1 MADPARYRSMD
12 ASGRRSPPVYNPA
25 RSSMPLTG
33 GGYNSLYAGDAHAM
47 SASHH
52 ETLPYRD
59 EYRTSAVPVSATTY
73 AVRKE
78 PLSRSTSVNDGA
90 RVHRITDQ
98 NSKRPIIVTTKHHP
112 PGPRSG
118 SPSRDPY
125 RSSDEGNY
133 YALPASSIP
142 RSRAAGHVPFS
153 PTMDEEDI
161 QRLRDRTQQD
171 RIGSRGGDA
180 YRSSRPGPHY
190 AGAHHRSNTLD
201 FDDEGYE
208 YTKPS
213 DLARYDL
220 DHDRPHRV
228 RRENLERYYRP
239 TVSISTDLARPYDQ
253 NERRARVG
261 PPPTTWG
268 LDRINRGA
276 AAGIYDGAGSRMP
289 LPPSAPLAPDVRRP
303 NLLDRPRSPPEEH
316 RGASNSRALSLIPD
330 SPNRDGHYDYKYLDD
345 RGYAEPFQDYFL
357 DDNINMRGFGIRVD
371 SNDFEDHH
379 QRPSEKHYHE
389 ERRERRDDR
398 KGYSGREP
406 RRRSDEDMEI
416 VRVDTEDRE
425 RRRHEIDDRERRRHH
440 DRDYGVDEDDARDRK
455 DTRYPDDDARDRKDT
470 RYPDDE
476 PESKRDKIA
485 DKVAA
490 SVGLAAASIG
500 LKSAMK
506 GSRDARGEED
516 PSLRKHREEEAD
528 RRRLDEVDSRS
539 RPSRKEPMLGDE
551 DFEIVEHP
559 REREKVRHGDGAE
572 PSRRH
577 GGAAPSSPRDHSS
590 STDEGK
596 TKTRRRPRASSFNPN
611 NTAELAEMKARLAAL
626 KVDDPATEEKDK
638 ASRRELSPTKESPPD
653 RRPSPAERRDPDAD
667 ASAIV
672 PRGDDDDEKALVPP
686 PSRDE
691 RQPVRVVAPP
701 PKDLSPLDKKPI
713 KGILKQPKAQFPE
726 EKHPVR
732 EGVAPHKDDKTK
744 PNVPTGA
751 RWTKISRKMVNPE
764 ALKIGKERF
773 EVRDEFVIVLRVLS
787 KEEIQA
793 YAAATATLRGMFLLS
808 LFFGVEVPANALF
821 TYRAPEERV

>member
-1 MADPARYRSMD
+1 
-12 ASGRRSPPVYNPA
+12 
-25 RSSMPLTG
+25 
-33 GGYNSLYAGDAHAM
+33 
-47 SASHH
+47 
-52 ETLPYRD
+52 
-59 EYRTSAVPVSATTY
+59 
-73 AVRKE
+73 
-78 PLSRSTSVNDGA
+78 
-90 RVHRITDQ
+90 
-98 NSKRPIIVTTKHHP
+98 
-112 PGPRSG
+112 
-118 SPSRDPY
+118 
-125 RSSDEGNY
+125 
-133 YALPASSIP
+133 
-142 RSRAAGHVPFS
+142 
-153 PTMDEEDI
+153 
-161 QRLRDRTQQD
+161 
-171 RIGSRGGDA
+171 
-180 YRSSRPGPHY
+180 
-190 AGAHHRSNTLD
+190 
-201 FDDEGYE
+201 
-208 YTKPS
+208 
-213 DLARYDL
+213 
-220 DHDRPHRV
+220 
-228 RRENLERYYRP
+228 
-239 TVSISTDLARPYDQ
+239 
-253 NERRARVG
+253 
-261 PPPTTWG
+261 
-268 LDRINRGA
+268 
-276 AAGIYDGAGSRMP
+276 
-289 LPPSAPLAPDVRRP
+289 
-303 NLLDRPRSPPEEH
+303 
-316 RGASNSRALSLIPD
+316 
-330 SPNRDGHYDYKYLDD
+330 
-345 RGYAEPFQDYFL
+345 
-357 DDNINMRGFGIRVD
+357 
-371 SNDFEDHH
+371 
-379 QRPSEKHYHE
+379 
-389 ERRERRDDR
+389 
-398 KGYSGREP
+398 
-406 RRRSDEDMEI
+406 MEI

-455 DTRYPDDDARDRKDT
+455 DA

-476 PESKRDKIA
+476 PDSKRDKIA

-490 SVGLAAASIG
+490 GVGLAAASIG

-638 ASRRELSPTKESPPD
+638 ASRRERSPSKEPPPD

-672 PRGDDDDEKALVPP
+672 PRDDDDEKALVPP

-793 YAAATATLRGMFLLS
+793 YAAATATLRGMFFS
-808 LFFGVEVPANALF
+808 HFFGVERSLLTHDLLTERRRKEYEGEV
-821 TYRAPEERV
+821 RGGEEERNDDDGEEKKRRARQHRRDKEAEEGRDRDRDREREKDRHRRDHRHGSDDEQEAGGDDGRSRHHRSHRD